1 MFGLLLFVE
10 VIISIFLIVVV
21 LMQSSKGGGLAGSFG
36 TGGMGTVF
44 GVRRTADFLSRAT
57 TYLAA
62 AFILLALFINLF
74 FLPGGG
80 TTKESIIQG
89 GGRGVGPTSTPKAL
103 PPQQSKPAAT
113 PQQQP
118 SK

>member
-1 MFGLLLFVE
+1 MFGFLMIIEIIVSILLM
-10 VIISIFLIVVV
+10 IAV

-57 TYLAA
+57 TYLAVV
-62 AFILLALFINLF
+62 FLGLALMINIF
-74 FLPGGG
+74 FLPGKEEGR
-80 TTKESIIQG
+80 ESIIQ
-89 GGRGVGPTSTPKAL
+89 RGDAPLSSPQAL
-103 PPQQSKPAAT
+103 PPPESKPAAT
-113 PQQQP
+113 PAQEP